1 MRYECLVQEG
11 KDPDLMTLALE
22 MCLYVCSTWEDQIL
36 NKHTQ
41 MFLEIIYLQ
50 ILVVTISK
58 WEPLSKQFI
67 LN

>member
-1 MRYECLVQEG
+1 MRYKCLVQEG

-22 MCLYVCSTWEDQIL
+22 MYLYVYSTWEDQIL

-50 ILVVTISK
+50 ILVVIISK